1 MSNNDIFFMPA
12 WKMAEKIKNQEFTS
26 LEITQAIIER
36 IKKVNPIINA
46 YCIPTFDSA
55 LKKAKQIDNRI
66 RNNEKVGKIA
76 GVPISIKDEM
86 RIKGVR
92 TTYGSKIFE
101 NNIAEEDEIT
111 VKRLKKEDVVI
122 LGKTN
127 MPEFGHHGYTRNLVF
142 GETVNPWNTN
152 KATGGSSGGAAAAI
166 ASGLGPLGLG
176 ADGGGSIRAP
186 CSFCGLFGIKATQG
200 RVPVHPENSTLAD
213 TLLDQYGPLARN
225 VKDAALM
232 LDILKGPYEFDKF
245 SLPTQNISYFDHVDE
260 IQKNLKIGYSL
271 DLGFV
276 KALDPEVEKMVIESV
291 YKFEE
296 LDYNIEKV
304 KIKLRKPEF
313 AFNIIYTTYFA
324 YEFAPLL
331 KEWKDR
337 MTPSLVRMIEAGLS
351 FNAIDYMKALDIRS
365 NLYERVAQYFKDY
378 DILIT
383 PTTAIPAF
391 NKEEEPP
398 MVINGK
404 SVPPTT
410 FTAFTFPFNLTGHP
424 AASIPCGWSKE
435 HTPIGMQIVGN
446 RFEDLKVLQVAK
458 AFENIAP
465 WQDKRPNLL

>member
-1 MSNNDIFFMPA
+1 MKNNDIYFMPA
-12 WKMAEKIKNQEFTS
+12 WKMAELIQNQERTS

-36 IKKVNPIINA
+36 IKKINPIINA

-55 LKKAKQIDNRI
+55 LEKAKQIDTAI
-66 RNNEKVGKIA
+66 RNNQKVGKLA

-92 TTYGSKIFE
+92 TTYGSKIYE

-111 VKRLKKEDVVI
+111 VKRLKREDVVI

-142 GETVNPWNTN
+142 GETVNPWNTD
-152 KATGGSSGGAAAAI
+152 KATGGSSGGAAAAVS
-166 ASGLGPLGLG
+166 SGLGPLALG

-200 RVPVHPENSTLAD
+200 RVPVHPENTTLAD

-232 LDILKGPYEFDKF
+232 LDILKGPYDFDKF
-245 SLPTQNISYFDHVDE
+245 SLPAQDISYFDKVDE
-260 IQKNLKIGYSL
+260 IPRNLKIGYSL

-276 KALDPEVEKMVIESV
+276 KAIDPEVEKNLLNSV
-291 YKFEE
+291 HKFEE
-296 LDYNIEKV
+296 LDYNVDKL
-304 KIKLRKPEF
+304 KIRLRKPEF

-324 YEFAPLL
+324 YEFTSFL
-331 KEWKDR
+331 KEWKDK
-337 MTPSLVRMIEAGLS
+337 MTPSLVRMIEAGSS

-365 NLYERVAQYFKDY
+365 NMYERVAEHFKEY
-378 DILIT
+378 DILVT

-391 NKEEEPP
+391 NKGEEPP

-424 AASIPCGWSKE
+424 AASIPCGWSSKN
-435 HTPIGMQIVGN
+435 TPIGMQIVGN
-446 RFEDLKVLQVAK
+446 RFEDLKVLQAAK
-458 AFENIAP
+458 AFEEIAP
-465 WQDKRPNLL
+465 WQDKTPNL